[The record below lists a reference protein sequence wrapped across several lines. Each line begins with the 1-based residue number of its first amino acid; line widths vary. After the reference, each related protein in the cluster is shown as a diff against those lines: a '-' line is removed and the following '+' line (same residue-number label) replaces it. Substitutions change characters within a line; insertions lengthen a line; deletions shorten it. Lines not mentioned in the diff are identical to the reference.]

1 MKSVIGKNNA
11 KSQSNLKI
19 KLQANQNY
27 IKKMFVYLL
36 VEKTVNHSEVY
47 FT

>member
-19 KLQANQNY
+19 KLQANQNLQRNVRLF
-27 IKKMFVYLL
+27 ISRKDCQP
-36 VEKTVNHSEVY
+36 
-47 FT
+47 

>member
-19 KLQANQNY
+19 KLQANQNL
-27 IKKMFVYLL
+27 KKNVRLFISR
-36 VEKTVNHSEVY
+36 KDSQP
-47 FT
+47 

>member
-11 KSQSNLKI
+11 KSQSIEKI
-19 KLQANQNY
+19 TRKSKLN
-27 IKKMFVYLL
+27 KKMFVYLL

>member
-19 KLQANQNY
+19 KLQANQNL
-27 IKKMFVYLL
+27 KKMFVYLL
-36 VEKTVNHSEVY
+36 AEKTVNHSEVY